1 MKDPNDNDKVKTYVV
16 AFATLQ
22 QQSSDGTF
30 HNLISSYRDKK
41 DGSGYEVLVVQVSSY
56 ISCVIVLSCCRF
68 PGLHLTCP
76 PRPQPPRGLGQQPQ
90 FCGSHPAHVRQLG
103 KGLCRRPWHS
113 RRQEA
118 PLGAARKAALG
129 GLWRE
134 RPPSQVTRV
143 VFVRKWARRGRQR
156 PHRSL
161 SPRTLP
167 ACGTVAARAL
177 RARRVLF
184 VAALGLLSRWALLV
198 VLCAF
203 AFVLRAPPPSRVLW
217 CFRAPSSA
225 IYFVLYF
232 FFFIIY
238 FFLPPPPEAN
248 ERPVAASTT
257 KQFQSPHVS
266 PFLNPPFSSS
276 FFSSFR
282 GTCDLRT
289 CASPRPL
296 GHFYAII
303 TAHYHGLARDGA
315 IAVPVGVILLSANRY
330 SSNSLRG
337 RSPISLPPPNPPTLK
352 CASLSR
358 LVCLFSY
365 LFTAV
370 PCPPPRPAPPS
381 QRGADGDPNG
391 REVTKPTFMCP
402 LLKSLILTFFVSPAS
417 GGPETCALVQVIAH

>member
-1 MKDPNDNDKVKTYVV
+1 MCVADRRSTPLPGFVV
-16 AFATLQ
+16 F
-22 QQSSDGTF
+22 SS
-30 HNLISSYRDKK
+30 
-41 DGSGYEVLVVQVSSY
+41 
-56 ISCVIVLSCCRF
+56 
-68 PGLHLTCP
+68 
-76 PRPQPPRGLGQQPQ
+76 
-90 FCGSHPAHVRQLG
+90 AQLG
-103 KGLCRRPWHS
+103 YI
-113 RRQEA
+113 
-118 PLGAARKAALG
+118 
-129 GLWRE
+129 
-134 RPPSQVTRV
+134 
-143 VFVRKWARRGRQR
+143 F
-156 PHRSL
+156 RSIL
-161 SPRTLP
+161 
-167 ACGTVAARAL
+167 
-177 RARRVLF
+177 LF
-184 VAALGLLSRWALLV
+184 LHY
-198 VLCAF
+198 
-203 AFVLRAPPPSRVLW
+203 
-217 CFRAPSSA
+217 
-225 IYFVLYF
+225 I
-232 FFFIIY
+232 

-370 PCPPPRPAPPS
+370 PCPPPDP
-381 QRGADGDPNG
+381 GARATHEQLQWG
-391 REVTKPTFMCP
+391 
-402 LLKSLILTFFVSPAS
+402 
-417 GGPETCALVQVIAH
+417 

>member
-203 AFVLRAPPPSRVLW
+203 DQRRA
-217 CFRAPSSA
+217 C
-225 IYFVLYF
+225 
-232 FFFIIY
+232 
-238 FFLPPPPEAN
+238 
-248 ERPVAASTT
+248 
-257 KQFQSPHVS
+257 
-266 PFLNPPFSSS
+266 
-276 FFSSFR
+276 
-282 GTCDLRT
+282 
-289 CASPRPL
+289 
-296 GHFYAII
+296 
-303 TAHYHGLARDGA
+303 
-315 IAVPVGVILLSANRY
+315 
-330 SSNSLRG
+330 
-337 RSPISLPPPNPPTLK
+337 
-352 CASLSR
+352 
-358 LVCLFSY
+358 
-365 LFTAV
+365 
-370 PCPPPRPAPPS
+370 
-381 QRGADGDPNG
+381 
-391 REVTKPTFMCP
+391 
-402 LLKSLILTFFVSPAS
+402 
-417 GGPETCALVQVIAH
+417 

>member
-1 MKDPNDNDKVKTYVV
+1 MPRSACYP
-16 AFATLQ
+16 
-22 QQSSDGTF
+22 DGPC
-30 HNLISSYRDKK
+30 L
-41 DGSGYEVLVVQVSSY
+41 L
-56 ISCVIVLSCCRF
+56 CCALSHLCC
-68 PGLHLTCP
+68 
-76 PRPQPPRGLGQQPQ
+76 
-90 FCGSHPAHVRQLG
+90 
-103 KGLCRRPWHS
+103 
-113 RRQEA
+113 
-118 PLGAARKAALG
+118 
-129 GLWRE
+129 
-134 RPPSQVTRV
+134 
-143 VFVRKWARRGRQR
+143 
-156 PHRSL
+156 
-161 SPRTLP
+161 
-167 ACGTVAARAL
+167 
-177 RARRVLF
+177 
-184 VAALGLLSRWALLV
+184 
-198 VLCAF
+198 
-203 AFVLRAPPPSRVLW
+203 APPPPPGFCGVFERPARLYIS
-217 CFRAPSSA
+217 FYTSFSS
-225 IYFVLYF
+225 LY
-232 FFFIIY
+232 I

-276 FFSSFR
+276 FFSFFR

-370 PCPPPRPAPPS
+370 PCPPPAAPPS

-402 LLKSLILTFFVSPAS
+402 LLKSLILSFFVSPAS

>member
-1 MKDPNDNDKVKTYVV
+1 MPAAPTTTTRTRTTT
-16 AFATLQ
+16 AILRELSRACSATRQ
-22 QQSSDGTF
+22 RS
-30 HNLISSYRDKK
+30 
-41 DGSGYEVLVVQVSSY
+41 
-56 ISCVIVLSCCRF
+56 
-68 PGLHLTCP
+68 LTTS
-76 PRPQPPRGLGQQPQ
+76 LAQPQ
-90 FCGSHPAHVRQLG
+90 TRSTAG
-103 KGLCRRPWHS
+103 CRS
-113 RRQEA
+113 KSCARRAME
-118 PLGAARKAALG
+118 RKAALSSYPG
-129 GLWRE
+129 RV
-134 RPPSQVTRV
+134 RSQVGPSWTTKATQE
-143 VFVRKWARRGRQR
+143 FEP
-156 PHRSL
+156 PH
-161 SPRTLP
+161 
-167 ACGTVAARAL
+167 
-177 RARRVLF
+177 
-184 VAALGLLSRWALLV
+184 
-198 VLCAF
+198 
-203 AFVLRAPPPSRVLW
+203 PSRVRYRR
-217 CFRAPSSA
+217 CARVARAPCVVRCRARPVIPMGLACCVVRFRICVARPPPPPGFCGVFERPARLYISFYTSFSS
-225 IYFVLYF
+225 LY
-232 FFFIIY
+232 I

-276 FFSSFR
+276 FFSFFR

-370 PCPPPRPAPPS
+370 PCPPPPPQANAVRMVTPTAAKS
-381 QRGADGDPNG
+381 QSRRLCARYLNPSSLPFSSPRLPGDLRLAHLCKSSP
-391 REVTKPTFMCP
+391 TKPFPTLSSRHRIP
-402 LLKSLILTFFVSPAS
+402 ARPGTGPSLFPWCGF
-417 GGPETCALVQVIAH
+417 ALSAYR